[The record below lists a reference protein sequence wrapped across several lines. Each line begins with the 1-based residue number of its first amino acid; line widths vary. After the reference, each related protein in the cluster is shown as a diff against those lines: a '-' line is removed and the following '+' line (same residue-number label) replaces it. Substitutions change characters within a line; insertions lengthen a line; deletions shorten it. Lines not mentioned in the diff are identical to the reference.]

1 MPNEALMRDKIPRKF
16 LEMMA
21 GRFATL
27 ADPKIIHCLMM
38 GGEQNVTQIVD
49 ATGHTH
55 PNVSKH
61 LRHLRDAELVARR
74 KEGLQVYYK
83 LNDPLINKLCKLVC
97 ESLLDEF
104 EVQQGEKPLGGSRL
118 RRSTHP
124 SVGQ

>member
-1 MPNEALMRDKIPRKF
+1 MRDKIPRKF
-16 LEMMA
+16 LEIMA
-21 GRFATL
+21 RRFATL
-27 ADPKIIHCLMM
+27 ADPTRLEIIHILMK
-38 GGEQNVTQIVD
+38 GGEQNVTQIVE

-83 LNDPLINKLCKLVC
+83 LNDPLIEKLCKLVC

-104 EVQQGEKPLGGSRL
+104 EAEESEK
-118 RRSTHP
+118 T
-124 SVGQ
+124 

>member
-1 MPNEALMRDKIPRKF
+1 MRDKIPRKF

-21 GRFATL
+21 SRFATL
-27 ADPKIIHCLMM
+27 ADPTRLEIIHCLMK
-38 GGEQNVTQIVD
+38 GGEQNVTQIVE

-61 LRHLRDAELVARR
+61 LRHLRDADMVARR

-83 LNDPLINKLCKLVC
+83 LNDPLIEKLCKLVC

-104 EVQQGEKPLGGSRL
+104 EAEAGEK
-118 RRSTHP
+118 T
-124 SVGQ
+124 

>member
-1 MPNEALMRDKIPRKF
+1 MLDKIPKKF

-27 ADPKIIHCLMM
+27 ADPTRLEIIHCLMK
-38 GGEQNVTQIVD
+38 GGEQNVSQIVG
-49 ATGHTH
+49 ATGHPT

-83 LNDPLINKLCKLVC
+83 LNDPLVEKLCKLVC
-97 ESLLDEF
+97 ESLLADF
-104 EVQQGEKPLGGSRL
+104 ESDAESDAGAE
-118 RRSTHP
+118 
-124 SVGQ
+124 

>member
-1 MPNEALMRDKIPRKF
+1 MRDRIPRKF

-21 GRFATL
+21 RRFATL
-27 ADPKIIHCLMM
+27 ADPTRLEIVHCLMKS
-38 GGEQNVTQIVD
+38 GEQNVTQIVV

-83 LNDPLINKLCKLVC
+83 LNDPLTQKLCKLVC
-97 ESLLDEF
+97 KSLLDEF
-104 EVQQGEKPLGGSRL
+104 KAEEGEL
-118 RRSTHP
+118 
-124 SVGQ
+124 